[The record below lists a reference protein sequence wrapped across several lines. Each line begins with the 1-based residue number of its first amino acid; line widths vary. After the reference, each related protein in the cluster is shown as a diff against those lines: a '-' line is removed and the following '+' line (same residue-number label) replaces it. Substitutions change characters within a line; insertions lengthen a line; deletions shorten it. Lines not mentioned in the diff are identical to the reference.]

1 MKYETL
7 AIHAGE
13 RTEGVP
19 GVNVPIELSTTFV
32 QKGIH
37 DYQDYQYSRGNNP
50 TRHYLET
57 LVADLEGAKYAL
69 ATSSGMAASSLVF
82 GLLKEGNHVL
92 FSSNV
97 YGGTFRYFSNLF
109 EDRGIK
115 GELVDDV
122 NNLKE
127 EDLKDVTA
135 IFIETPSN
143 PLLEVYDIE
152 HIASLAHANNAL
164 LIVDNTFLTS
174 YFQKPLDFGADIVV
188 YSATKYYGGHSDVIA
203 GLVVTNNDDLY
214 TKLKFLHNTYG
225 NILSPFDSFLLQRGI
240 KTLGVRLDRHQN
252 NALRMAEYLDNH
264 QAVKKVYYPG
274 LQTHPGHDIQIKQAR
289 GYGAV
294 LSFILEDD
302 YDSKKFVDELKII
315 DLAVSLGGIESLI
328 CHPSSM
334 THESYPIDLQ
344 QKIGI
349 EEGLLRLSV
358 GIENIQDLLN
368 DIEHAL
374 ENAHK

>member
-240 KTLGVRLDRHQN
+240 KT
-252 NALRMAEYLDNH
+252 
-264 QAVKKVYYPG
+264 
-274 LQTHPGHDIQIKQAR
+274 
-289 GYGAV
+289 
-294 LSFILEDD
+294 
-302 YDSKKFVDELKII
+302 
-315 DLAVSLGGIESLI
+315 
-328 CHPSSM
+328 
-334 THESYPIDLQ
+334 
-344 QKIGI
+344 
-349 EEGLLRLSV
+349 
-358 GIENIQDLLN
+358 
-368 DIEHAL
+368 
-374 ENAHK
+374 

>member
-19 GVNVPIELSTTFV
+19 GVNVPIELATTFV